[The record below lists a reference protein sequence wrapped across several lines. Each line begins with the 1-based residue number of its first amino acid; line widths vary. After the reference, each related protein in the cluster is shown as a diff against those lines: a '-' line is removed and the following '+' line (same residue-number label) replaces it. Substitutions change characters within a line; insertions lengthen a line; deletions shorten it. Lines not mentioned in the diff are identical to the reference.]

1 MFRIDVTS
9 SRELQAVL
17 LAIRG
22 ASTEISRQYR
32 QRVKAVA
39 DDAWLEAIRGRVS
52 TRMQSRVLLGSAR
65 TAVSNQ
71 NVRLS
76 AGTVGRP
83 LSKRTGGAGAARPV
97 DLLRAVEFGGSQ
109 TKYSDYQRRAR
120 GATGKHDVRRRTLTG
135 YGAFNRKGNA
145 VYPALKET
153 VPRIAALIV
162 QTCVRTLRDA
172 FEGKR

>member
-1 MFRIDVTS
+1 MFRIDVAS

-32 QRVKAVA
+32 QRLKAVA
-39 DDAWLEAIRGRVS
+39 DDAWLESIRGRVT

-76 AGTVGRP
+76 VGTVGRP
-83 LSKRTGGAGAARPV
+83 LSKRTGGAGADEAV
-97 DLLRAVEFGGSQ
+97 EVLRAVEVGGSQ
-109 TKYSDYQRRAR
+109 TTYSDYKRRAT
-120 GATGKHDVRRRTLTG
+120 GATGTHDVRRRTLTG
-135 YGAFNRKGNA
+135 YGAFNRRGNA
-145 VYPALKET
+145 VYPALGET

-162 QTCVRTLRDA
+162 QTCVRTLHDA